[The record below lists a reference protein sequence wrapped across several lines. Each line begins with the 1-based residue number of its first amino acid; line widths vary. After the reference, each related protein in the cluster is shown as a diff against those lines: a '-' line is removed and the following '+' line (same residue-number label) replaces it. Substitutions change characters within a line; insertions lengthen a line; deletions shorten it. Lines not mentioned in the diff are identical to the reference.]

1 MTMRFNTAFLLKATV
16 VTAVCCLPMAL
27 DRESGFVWTAFLLPI
42 GLATLA
48 ATQVEERGPLEFRFQ
63 EISDSVVEVGATGGP
78 LERLVKRLRVVAAGF
93 CLAIV
98 FGFPA
103 LHQVDPEPP
112 ELWAPIAGVFAVM
125 AMALVGYSARTLVLT
140 DERAFV
146 RDYLLFGRLC
156 WRRRRWQ
163 VRDGD
168 SLTVFLSRPEADE
181 GKTEFA
187 YWHAL
192 FVYRGR
198 HRQLI
203 TMLYSREADVPE
215 MELGAERVAR
225 LVDLPYE
232 GYRESKAF
240 WWPT

>member
-1 MTMRFNTAFLLKATV
+1 MRFNTAFLLIAAA
-16 VTAVCCLPMAL
+16 VTALCCLPMAL

-48 ATQVEERGPLEFRFQ
+48 ATQVEGRGKLEFRIEQ
-63 EISDSVVEVGATGGP
+63 LSESVVQVGAVGGP
-78 LERLVKRLRVVAAGF
+78 LERWMRKCRVVAAGC

-98 FGFPA
+98 FGFPS
-103 LHQVDPEPP
+103 LHQIDPEPP
-112 ELWAPIAGVFAVM
+112 EFWGPIAAMFGLM
-125 AMALVGYSARTLVLT
+125 AIALVGYSTRCLVLT

-146 RDYLLFGRLC
+146 RDHLVFGRPC

-163 VRDGD
+163 VGEGD
-168 SLTVFLSRPEADE
+168 HLAVLLSFPENLG
-181 GKTEFA
+181 GKTEST

-198 HRQLI
+198 SRQLI
-203 TMLYSREADVPE
+203 TKLYSREADVPE

-225 LVDLPYE
+225 LVELPYE
-232 GYRESKAF
+232 GY